1 MNGMQQP
8 AAAEGEGNWWVQT
21 GSGEWVPGTE
31 RDYIEWLEEIK
42 ADQEDE
48 IRQLKEFL
56 QQARTANS
64 LAQQLMAQQRTV
76 LQKLWRTFAWGTETM
91 QEAWDSGALQFSP

>member
-1 MNGMQQP
+1 MDRLEQP
-8 AAAEGEGNWWVQT
+8 TAAEGEGSWVQT
-21 GSGEWVPGTE
+21 GSGDWVPGTE
-31 RDYIEWLEEIK
+31 RDYIEWLEELK